1 MITPSAS
8 TLGAPGVPLD
18 VILAWLQ
25 QHRIHGIELR
35 FAPGEIADPGLG
47 TAARNELRRRI
58 QAAGAQVTGIASY
71 VKVAAPGADESV
83 VAELI
88 QAIDFARD
96 LGAPMVRVFPGADTG
111 PAAFT
116 EVPPLVESRAEVDE
130 RAAGRLSAVTSY
142 AAGLGVLPVLE
153 THDSHPTGKDVA
165 GILNRVDGPVGV
177 VWDVLHPWRVG
188 EPLDETWNTLQPWLT
203 AGRGCLQIKDADM
216 PASSAPLPIGEG
228 SLPTEEFGQLLVR
241 NEYRGPVTLEWEKAW
256 YPQAAQL
263 DIALDSVRAWLD
275 RHWEK
280 DIN

>member
-18 VILAWLQ
+18 VVLSWLQ

-35 FAPGEIADPGLG
+35 LAPGEIADPGLG
-47 TAARNELRRRI
+47 TAARNDLRRRI
-58 QAAGAQVTGIASY
+58 QAAGVQVTGIASY
-71 VKVAAPGADESV
+71 VKVAAPGANVSV

-96 LGAPMVRVFPGADTG
+96 LGAPMVRVFPGADTR

-130 RAAGRLSAVTSY
+130 RAARRLSAITPY
-142 AAGLGVLPVLE
+142 AADLGVLPVLE
-153 THDSHPTGKDVA
+153 THDSHPTGTDVA
-165 GILNRVDGPVGV
+165 GILNQVDGPVGV

-188 EPLDETWNTLQPWLT
+188 EPLDETWKTLEPWLT
-203 AGRGCLQIKDADM
+203 TGRGWVQIKDANM
-216 PASSAPLPIGEG
+216 PASSTPLPIGKG

-241 NEYRGPVTLEWEKAW
+241 NGYRGPVTLEWEKAW

-263 DIALDSVRAWLD
+263 DVALGSVRTWFD

>member
-8 TLGAPGVPLD
+8 TLGAPGIPLD
-18 VILAWLQ
+18 VILTWLQ

-35 FAPGEIADPGLG
+35 LTAGEIADPHMGIP
-47 TAARNELRRRI
+47 ARDDLRRRI
-58 QAAGAQVTGIASY
+58 DAAGVQVTAIASY
-71 VKVAAPGADESV
+71 VKVAAPGPDEAV
-83 VAELI
+83 LAELI

-96 LGAPMVRVFPGADTG
+96 LGAPMVRVFPGADIR

-130 RAAGRLSAVTSY
+130 RAARRLSAVTSY

-165 GILNRVDGPVGV
+165 RILNRVDGPVGV

-188 EPLDETWNTLQPWLT
+188 EALDETWKTLAPWLT
-203 AGRGCLQIKDADM
+203 TGRGCVQIKDADM
-216 PASSAPLPIGEG
+216 PASSTPVPIGEG

-241 NEYRGPVTLEWEKAW
+241 NGYCGPVTLEWEKAW

>member
-18 VILAWLQ
+18 VVLSWLQ

-35 FAPGEIADPGLG
+35 LAPGEIADPGLG
-47 TAARNELRRRI
+47 TAARNDLRRRI
-58 QAAGAQVTGIASY
+58 QAAGVQVTGIASY
-71 VKVAAPGADESV
+71 VKVAAPGANVSV

-88 QAIDFARD
+88 QAVDFARD
-96 LGAPMVRVFPGADTG
+96 LGAPMVRVFPGADTR

-130 RAAGRLSAVTSY
+130 RAARRLSAITPY
-142 AAGLGVLPVLE
+142 AADLGVLPVLE
-153 THDSHPTGKDVA
+153 THDSHPTGTDVA
-165 GILNRVDGPVGV
+165 GILNQVDGPVGV

-188 EPLDETWNTLQPWLT
+188 EPLDETWKTLEPWLT
-203 AGRGCLQIKDADM
+203 TGRGWVQIKDANM
-216 PASSAPLPIGEG
+216 PASSTPLPIGKG

-241 NEYRGPVTLEWEKAW
+241 NGYRGPVTLEWEKAW

-263 DIALDSVRAWLD
+263 DVALGSVRTWFD